1 MTMLFFGGVNTD
13 QVYGARVR
21 RRIFQAMFHMSC
33 IGVRVQSF
41 ATQMGKHNRD
51 GGGFKISGMNTT
63 KWMVYA
69 RHLQGRIY
77 PTATISPI

>member
-1 MTMLFFGGVNTD
+1 
-13 QVYGARVR
+13 
-21 RRIFQAMFHMSC
+21 MSC